1 VPSKTNDMN
10 YTPKQIENAKRNYN
24 AMLVIR
30 TVESY
35 DPYIVGW
42 AAAQQRCEWHN
53 NKVGAILAGDKAL
66 EREWKLFFLTEEVR
80 ADQKAEKNKAKLSAN
95 KEASSDVLA
104 QIKSAG
110 KLLKDYYAFVKSNKQ
125 FAREFFSKKF
135 TQESVNAFLT
145 K

>member
-1 VPSKTNDMN
+1 MN
-10 YTPKQIENAKRNYN
+10 YTEKQIENAKRNYN

-35 DPYIVGW
+35 DPYNIGW

-53 NKVGAILAGDKAL
+53 TKVGAILAGDKAL
-66 EREWKLFFLTEEVR
+66 EREWKLFFLTEEVK
-80 ADQKAEKNKAKLSAN
+80 ANQKAEKNKAKLSAN